1 MTWLDALL
9 VILVMAVAALIAERR
24 WTGVLIAAAGIILV
38 GPILRIGQGAP
49 LIGLLLAIAAGLI
62 LAILA
67 ARVLKAPPERDR
79 TGVIAGSFMGL
90 VFGAVLLLAV
100 LVSLPLGRNN
110 QGQIVYPG
118 MTTTPA
124 VTEALVRSPL
134 VAYGRSVLLQPLLAG
149 QPNSPESSQWAI
161 TRLLHDWLVPGEP
174 RHRTRS
180 PPDFHSTQMVPLELR
195 NQ

>member
-38 GPILRIGQGAP
+38 GPLLRLGQGAP

-67 ARVLKAPPERDR
+67 ARLIKAPAPGR
-79 TGVIAGSFMGL
+79 GGSGIVAGSVMGF
-90 VFGAVLLLAV
+90 VFGAVLLLAT

-118 MTTTPA
+118 LATPPA
-124 VTEALVRSPL
+124 VTEALIRSPL

-149 QPNSPESSQWAI
+149 QPNSPASSQWEL
-161 TRLLHDWLVPGEP
+161 TRWLHGWLVPGEP
-174 RHRTRS
+174 W
-180 PPDFHSTQMVPLELR
+180 
-195 NQ
+195 N